1 MKQAR
6 IGIVGTGS
14 VGASVAVSVLHEGIA
29 RELRLADARREIAE
43 GEAMDLAHGSSFL
56 PTARVHAVAVEEM
69 RDCDAV
75 VVAAGRGGRADE
87 SRLQL
92 LRDNAEVAR
101 GIGRALRGYAGVI
114 VVVTNPVDV
123 MTKLMREASGLPP
136 ERVIGTGTMLDTAR
150 LRHAIGGALGLDP
163 RSVHAQV
170 IGEHGDSAVPLW
182 SSAQVGGRPL
192 REWRGWSR
200 DREIALAESVRQAA
214 YEIIRRKGATNHAIG
229 LVAARLLR
237 WMLREE
243 RRVVTVSREHERIGE
258 IENVPL
264 SLPAILGRG
273 GATEVVWPSMDESEK
288 QALEKS
294 AAVIGQALKI
304 AQ

>member
-1 MKQAR
+1 MRQAR
-6 IGIVGTGS
+6 IGVVGTGW

-29 RELRLADARREIAE
+29 RELRLADARPQIAE
-43 GEAMDLAHGSSFL
+43 GEAMDLAHSSSFL
-56 PTARVHAVAVEEM
+56 PAAAVSAARIEEM

-87 SRLQL
+87 TRLQL

-101 GIGRALRGYAGVI
+101 GIGRALRGCAGVVI
-114 VVVTNPVDV
+114 VVTNPVDV
-123 MTKLMREASGLPP
+123 MTKLLREASGLPR

-150 LRHAIGGALGLDP
+150 LRHAIGLELGLDP

-170 IGEHGDSAVPLW
+170 VGEHGDSAVALW
-182 SSAQVGGRPL
+182 SGAQVGGRPL
-192 REWRGWSR
+192 REWPGWR
-200 DREIALAESVRQAA
+200 REREIALGESVRQAA

-258 IENVPL
+258 VEDVPL
-264 SLPAILGRG
+264 SLPMVVGHG
-273 GATEVVWPSMDESEK
+273 GATEVVWPRMDESEK

-294 AAVIGQALKI
+294 AAVIGQALKL